1 MIWTREPAVICFPF
15 AGGIVGGSHISACR
29 LINLLDRR
37 RYQPLVLVHH
47 SGGQVDQLLEREGIA
62 FEAAPAAAH
71 FGRAPGVTDGRGIAN
86 LAAAAAGQAT
96 LASFL
101 RSRRVSVVHTNEGAM
116 HATWAVPTRLA
127 GAKLLW
133 HHRSSPEAKGL
144 RYLAPW
150 FANEVIGVSAFA
162 LSEHRGRHGGAGSR
176 IVYSPFDTQVG
187 VDRDA
192 ARAALLA
199 ELDLPGDTGIVG
211 YFGNFVAR
219 KRPLMFVDL
228 IAELQRRQPSRRFVG
243 VMFGDVL
250 DTGLDRAVVDR
261 AASLG
266 VADRVRLMGFRY
278 PAADWLGACDVLA
291 VTAVGEPF
299 GRTLIE
305 AMLLGTA
312 VVAVGVGGNAEAIRD
327 GLTGLLAEVDDPVS
341 LADGVEALLDDIPR
355 RQRIV
360 DAARADARAR
370 FGEDRHRLEIEAV
383 YGDLL
388 RGRSRAAVAA

>member
-29 LINLLDRR
+29 LICSLDRR
-37 RYQPLVLVHH
+37 RYRPLVVVHH
-47 SGGQVDQLLEREGIA
+47 VGGQVDQLLEREGIA
-62 FEAAPAAAH
+62 FEAAPVAAH
-71 FGRAPGVTDGRGIAN
+71 FGRAPGVSDGRGVAK
-86 LAAAAAGQAT
+86 LAAAATGQAT
-96 LASFL
+96 LIAFL
-101 RSRRVSVVHTNEGAM
+101 RNRGVAVVHTNEGAM

-150 FANEVIGVSAFA
+150 FADEVIGVSAFA
-162 LSEHRGRHGGAGSR
+162 LSEHRGRHGGHDSR
-176 IVYSPFDTQVG
+176 IVYSPFDTQIG

-199 ELDLPGDTGIVG
+199 ELGLPEDTEIVG

-219 KRPLMFVDL
+219 KRPLLFVAL
-228 IAELQRRQPSRRFVG
+228 IAELQRRRPSRRFVG

-250 DTGLDRAVVDR
+250 DTGLDSAVVGR
-261 AASLG
+261 AAALG
-266 VADRVRLMGFRY
+266 VTERVRLMGFRY

-305 AMLLGTA
+305 AMLLGTP

-327 GLTGLLAEVDDPVS
+327 GLTGLLAAVDDPAS
-341 LADGVEALLDDIPR
+341 LADGVEALLDDTVR
-355 RQRIV
+355 RNRIV
-360 DAARADARAR
+360 DAARDDARER
-370 FGEDRHRLEIEAV
+370 FGEDRHRREIEAV

-388 RGRSRAAVAA
+388 RRRSRPGIAA

>member
-29 LINLLDRR
+29 LINLLDRS
-37 RYQPLVLVHH
+37 RYQPLVVVHRL
-47 SGGQVDQLLEREGIA
+47 GGQVDQLLEREGIP

-71 FGRAPGVTDGRGIAN
+71 FGRAPGVSDGRGVAN
-86 LAAAAAGQAT
+86 LAAAATGQAA
-96 LASFL
+96 LAGFL
-101 RSRRVSVVHTNEGAM
+101 RSRRVAVVHTNEGAM
-116 HATWAVPTRLA
+116 HATWAVPARLA

-150 FANEVIGVSAFA
+150 FADEVIGVSAFA
-162 LSEHRGRHGGAGSR
+162 LSEHRGRHGGGGSR
-176 IVYSPFDTQVG
+176 IVYSPFDTQIG
-187 VDRDA
+187 VDREA
-192 ARAALLA
+192 VRAVLLA
-199 ELDLPGDTGIVG
+199 ELDLPADTGIVG

-219 KRPLMFVDL
+219 KRPLLFVDL
-228 IAELQRRQPSRRFVG
+228 IAELQRRKPSRQFVG

-250 DTGLDRAVVDR
+250 DTGLDLAVTSR
-261 AASLG
+261 AAALG
-266 VADRVRLMGFRY
+266 VANRIRLMGFRY

-305 AMLLGTA
+305 AMLLGTP

-327 GLTGLLAEVDDPVS
+327 DLTGLLATVDDPVS
-341 LADGVEALLDDIPR
+341 LADGVEALLDDHPR
-355 RQRIV
+355 CQRIV
-360 DAARADARAR
+360 DAARIDARDR
-370 FGEDRHRLEIEAV
+370 FGEDRHRREIEAV
-383 YGDLL
+383 YGELL
-388 RGRSRAAVAA
+388 RSRAAVAA